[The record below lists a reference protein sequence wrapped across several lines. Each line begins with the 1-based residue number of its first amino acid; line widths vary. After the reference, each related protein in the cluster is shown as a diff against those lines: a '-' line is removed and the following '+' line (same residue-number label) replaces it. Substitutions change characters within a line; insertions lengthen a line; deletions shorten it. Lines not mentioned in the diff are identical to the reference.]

1 MLFSKTLA
9 EDYVRTTPMVMNSKA
24 ETVEDTLEYLVV
36 QPLHRL
42 LRAASKVLPF
52 SVLSPGVSPPVFSF
66 QRG

>member
-1 MLFSKTLA
+1 
-9 EDYVRTTPMVMNSKA
+9 MNSKA
-24 ETVEDTLEYLVV
+24 ETVEDTLEYLAV

-52 SVLSPGVSPPVFSF
+52 AVLNPGVRPPGFRF